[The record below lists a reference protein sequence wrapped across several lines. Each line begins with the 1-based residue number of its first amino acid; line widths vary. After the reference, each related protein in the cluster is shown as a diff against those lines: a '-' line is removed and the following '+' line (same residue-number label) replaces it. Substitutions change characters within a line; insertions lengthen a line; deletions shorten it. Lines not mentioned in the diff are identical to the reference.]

1 MTASA
6 LRARPEPVPVGQDKT
21 ATGFGTL
28 GTGVAAQLIA
38 ALPFGVLVCEGRS
51 LAVVQANGAAAE
63 LLNAVASGL
72 ATSPG
77 ALEGLPLAQLHPAL
91 ADLGRRIA
99 EPGFLPHEM
108 SLAVADET
116 LALTFSALRDRHGVI
131 AHVMVTL
138 RADTARA
145 TLEARTQRLQQ
156 MLENMPV
163 NIMTCDRET
172 LVIDYVNRTSIETL
186 RRIESHLKV
195 KADQMLG
202 TSIDV
207 FHKHPQHQR
216 ALLADPANLPH
227 RARIRVGPETLD
239 LRVSAILRAD
249 GSYDGPM
256 LTWDVVTTAVATAE
270 GVTAVGQDMSQTSE
284 ASQSASAELL
294 QLTERTEEMAT
305 AVSSA
310 AQEMSASFSGISHQI
325 ERASTMSQEATQRAA
340 RTNQL
345 VESLATSVG
354 RIGNVTTLIEKI
366 AAQTNLLALNATIE
380 AARVGEAGKGFA
392 VVAQEVKALALQTA
406 KATQDIR
413 HQVEQVQQDGGIA
426 AEAVSDITRSISN
439 LGGLFVEL
447 SAAMA
452 QQSSTS
458 RSVSDSIDGVSHA
471 ASDIRR
477 AAVGVR
483 SIADQVAGYADRLRR
498 EVSALLRS

>member
-6 LRARPEPVPVGQDKT
+6 LRARPEPTPSGRDSVAKE
-21 ATGFGTL
+21 FGTL
-28 GTGVAAQLIA
+28 ATGMAAQIIA
-38 ALPFGVLVCEGRS
+38 ALPYGVLLCEGRG
-51 LAVVQANGAAAE
+51 LAVVQANAAATE
-63 LLNAVASGL
+63 ILNAVAAGL
-72 ATSPG
+72 AASPAGLQGMSLG
-77 ALEGLPLAQLHPAL
+77 ALHPAL
-91 ADLGRRIA
+91 ADLGRRLA
-99 EPGFLPHEM
+99 EPGFLPHETRL
-108 SLAVADET
+108 SVSGET
-116 LALTFSALRDRHGVI
+116 LALTLTALRDRHGVL

-138 RADTARA
+138 RPDTARA
-145 TLEARTQRLQQ
+145 DLEARTQRLQQ
-156 MLENMPV
+156 MMENMPV

-207 FHKHPQHQR
+207 FHKHPEHQR
-216 ALLADPANLPH
+216 RLLADPANLPH
-227 RARIRVGPETLD
+227 NARIRVGPETLD
-239 LRVSAILRAD
+239 LRVSAIFKAD

-256 LTWDVVTTAVATAE
+256 LTWDVVTAAVATAE
-270 GVTAVGQDMSQTSE
+270 GVTEVVGEMTHTSE
-284 ASQSASAELL
+284 AGQSASAELL

-340 RTNQL
+340 RTNEL

-413 HQVEQVQQDGGIA
+413 HQVEQVQQDGGVA
-426 AEAVSDITRSISN
+426 AEAVSDITQSIAN
-439 LGGLFVEL
+439 LGDLFVEL

-483 SIADQVAGYADRLRR
+483 AIADQVASYADRLRR
-498 EVSALLRS
+498 EVSALLRR

>member
-6 LRARPEPVPVGQDKT
+6 LRARPEPVHSGRDTAAREFGTV
-21 ATGFGTL
+21 ATGM
-28 GTGVAAQLIA
+28 AAQLMA
-38 ALPFGVLVCEGRS
+38 ALPWGVLLCEGRS
-51 LAVVQANGAAAE
+51 LAVVQANAAAAE
-63 LLNAVASGL
+63 LLNTVASGL
-72 ATSPG
+72 VTSPA
-77 ALEGLPLAQLHPAL
+77 ALQGLPLAQLHPAL
-91 ADLGRRIA
+91 ADLGRHMA

-108 SLAVADET
+108 TLAVAGET
-116 LALTFSALRDRHGVI
+116 LAVTLSALRDRHGVV
-131 AHVMVTL
+131 AYVMVTL

-145 TLEARTQRLQQ
+145 ALEARAQRLQQ
-156 MLENMPV
+156 MMENMPV

-186 RRIESHLKV
+186 RRIESHLRV

-207 FHKHPQHQR
+207 FHKHPERQR
-216 ALLADPANLPH
+216 GLLADPANLPH
-227 RARIRVGPETLD
+227 NARIRVGPETLD

-256 LTWDVVTTAVATAE
+256 LTWDVVTAAVATAE
-270 GVTAVGQDMSQTSE
+270 GVTEVGEDMSRTSE

-294 QLTERTEEMAT
+294 QLTERTEQMAT
-305 AVSSA
+305 TVSSA

-325 ERASTMSQEATQRAA
+325 ERASTMSQEATQQAA
-340 RTNQL
+340 RTNEL
-345 VESLATSVG
+345 VASLATSVG

-413 HQVEQVQQDGGIA
+413 HQVEQVQQDGGVA
-426 AEAVSDITRSISN
+426 AEAVSDITQSISN

-483 SIADQVAGYADRLRR
+483 AIADQVAGYADRLRR
-498 EVSALLRS
+498 EVSALLRR